1 MLVISFGQHP
11 SAHTHTHIAKLIS
24 WVTGYNHPRERSKQ
38 AGKQEAENRKKPG
51 QKLIMATA
59 EAPEGQSGRVE
70 ADQDMEV
77 NVAGR
82 PSNYHQNPISWPMQC
97 RVPDPNPA
105 FSFQLPASSFVLVQL
120 PAFCQRLFAKLI
132 PKKVSQTCDLKQSVP
147 ARLEQPTNHPA
158 PHLPVLHTKG
168 QSLCP
173 FLFYSFCCCS
183 CCLPSG
189 HWPPPQLSSAQLSSA
204 STQFVTIPFCGLIF
218 ALLVSLSYFPF
229 LPLSLS
235 L

>member
-1 MLVISFGQHP
+1 MEEDLHV
-11 SAHTHTHIAKLIS
+11 
-24 WVTGYNHPRERSKQ
+24 
-38 AGKQEAENRKKPG
+38 
-51 QKLIMATA
+51 
-59 EAPEGQSGRVE
+59 
-70 ADQDMEV
+70 EV

-105 FSFQLPASSFVLVQL
+105 FNFQLPASSFVLVQL

-158 PHLPVLHTKG
+158 PHLPFRQVLHTKG

-189 HWPPPQLSSAQLSSA
+189 QWPPPQLCSAQLSSA

-235 L
+235 NPIPDRLRFYLPRCPARPGLPFVCSVCFRTLFKLTCAYFLMLPCVGVCGRFSPSPKRCWSIVI

>member
-1 MLVISFGQHP
+1 MEEDLHV
-11 SAHTHTHIAKLIS
+11 
-24 WVTGYNHPRERSKQ
+24 
-38 AGKQEAENRKKPG
+38 
-51 QKLIMATA
+51 
-59 EAPEGQSGRVE
+59 
-70 ADQDMEV
+70 EV

-147 ARLEQPTNHPA
+147 ARLEQPTNQP
-158 PHLPVLHTKG
+158 PFSSFTLPPSPTYKRTVPLPFFVL
-168 QSLCP
+168 QLLLP
-173 FLFYSFCCCS
+173 QLLFAQRAVAATSA
-183 CCLPSG
+183 L
-189 HWPPPQLSSAQLSSA
+189 LSSAQLGQHTICDNSFLRINICSA
-204 STQFVTIPFCGLIF
+204 CVPV
-218 ALLVSLSYFPF
+218 LLGPPLFPPL

>member
-1 MLVISFGQHP
+1 
-11 SAHTHTHIAKLIS
+11 
-24 WVTGYNHPRERSKQ
+24 
-38 AGKQEAENRKKPG
+38 
-51 QKLIMATA
+51 
-59 EAPEGQSGRVE
+59 
-70 ADQDMEV
+70 
-77 NVAGR
+77 
-82 PSNYHQNPISWPMQC
+82 MQC

-147 ARLEQPTNHPA
+147 ARLEQPTNHPS

-189 HWPPPQLSSAQLSSA
+189 QWPPPQLCSAQLGQHTICDNSFLRINICSA
-204 STQFVTIPFCGLIF
+204 CVPV
-218 ALLVSLSYFPF
+218 LLGPSLLSLPPF

-235 L
+235 NPIPDRLRFYLPRCPARPGLPFVCSVCFRTLFKLTCAYFLMLSCVFVCVEGSPPLQKGVGPL

>member
-1 MLVISFGQHP
+1 MEEDLDV
-11 SAHTHTHIAKLIS
+11 
-24 WVTGYNHPRERSKQ
+24 
-38 AGKQEAENRKKPG
+38 
-51 QKLIMATA
+51 
-59 EAPEGQSGRVE
+59 
-70 ADQDMEV
+70 EV

-105 FSFQLPASSFVLVQL
+105 FNFQLPASSFVLVQL

-147 ARLEQPTNHPA
+147 ARLEQPTNHPS

-189 HWPPPQLSSAQLSSA
+189 QWPPPQLCSAQLGQHTICDNSFLRINICSA
-204 STQFVTIPFCGLIF
+204 CVPV
-218 ALLVSLSYFPF
+218 LLPLPSSLSPF
-229 LPLSLS
+229 LTQSLTGCAFICLVAPPDLACLLFVLFVS
-235 L
+235 ALYLN